1 MEDMAERDRLRS
13 VGLLLEAQAFRFD
26 FEHPMRSALIGFRN
40 IAQTAWAGGETDRED
55 VDDVWNALCRLADYR
70 NQPFVRDRKGPTDS
84 DDESVQSAY
93 DACSALFDYAA
104 ALTRE
109 GHLDDRAYRVVS
121 WADNL
126 VRFGSDE
133 VHRACLVGAV
143 DEYLEAIG
151 HREKGDGE
159 MVDQRERDRLLE
171 VNQLICNQME
181 RLEDRSPMR
190 GALEGFREITFAA
203 YCGMTPRKVYIECAR
218 AAIVELA
225 GGHDV
230 PHDWDRCR
238 EPSSDEF
245 VQAAYDL
252 SYELWRRASDLFG
265 DGHMPRSSY
274 AVISAAD
281 NMVRFASE
289 THREEF
295 ARAVDEYLDGMPPE
309 RHAPTDGCGICERVT
324 VEEVAAQRPS
334 ECIGGE
340 IRRIAFHMPPGELPW
355 KTAGNPDELPV
366 RVVISPPATVA
377 FWSDGSKTVAK
388 CAEGDEFSEYTG
400 LCVAIAKRHVPRRRK
415 RTFDDAIRKVL
426 GRAERVEPRRGHRPK
441 GDER

>member
-1 MEDMAERDRLRS
+1 MRDFAERDRL
-13 VGLLLEAQAFRFD
+13 GEAGRLFHEQAQRLD
-26 FEHPMRSALIGFRN
+26 MSNPMRGVLVGFRN
-40 IAQTAWAGGETDRED
+40 VALAAYAGIMGGNGD
-55 VDDVWNALCRLADYR
+55 VNVAMACLNDLADRCEPYPETEASLIR
-70 NQPFVRDRKGPTDS
+70 S
-84 DDESVQSAY
+84 DDECVQAAY
-93 DACSALFDYAA
+93 DASYTLFDHATG
-104 ALTRE
+104 L
-109 GHLDDRAYRVVS
+109 RAHGLPSCVFGVASR
-121 WADNL
+121 ADSL
-126 VRFGSDE
+126 VRFASE
-133 VHRACLVGAV
+133 IHREEFVAAV
-143 DEYLEAIG
+143 DEYLKAIG
-151 HREKGDGE
+151 HETEGDDD
-159 MVDQRERDRLLE
+159 MVDQNERDRMLD
-171 VNQLICNQME
+171 VNSLICEQME

-190 GALEGFREITFAA
+190 GVLEGFREITFAA
-203 YCGMTPRKVYIECAR
+203 YSGMAPREVYMDGAR
-218 AAIVELA
+218 AAILELA

-274 AVISAAD
+274 AVISAVD
-281 NMVRFASE
+281 NLVRFASE

-309 RHAPTDGCGICERVT
+309 RHALTDGCGICERVT

-355 KTAGNPDELPV
+355 KAAGNPDELPV

-400 LCVAIAKRHVPRRRK
+400 VCICIAKRHVPRRRK
-415 RTFDDAIRKVL
+415 RTFDDAIRKAL
-426 GRAERVEPRRGHRPK
+426 GRAERVEPKRGHRPK